1 MRFDVKEVLDEYG
14 IDAAIAVHDMLSNPE
29 PLTKEYIWEILD
41 SMFPDEDSFVLKE
54 VHGEDIYERKEAMK
68 YYWNELRPDLLN
80 GNTPITLV
88 ALTGKYYLAKYRSA
102 NER

>member
-1 MRFDVKEVLDEYG
+1 
-14 IDAAIAVHDMLSNPE
+14 MLSDAILDSLVNS
-29 PLTKEYIWEILD
+29 TGCKKEYVWETLD

-54 VHGEDIYERKEAMK
+54 IHGEDIYERKEAMK

-80 GNTPITLV
+80 GNTPITVV
-88 ALTGKYYLAKYRSA
+88 ALTGKYYLAKYRRA